1 VLWLFGGYL
10 VVTGQESLGTVV
22 TFATV
27 LLGRLYGPVG
37 SLANLQVNVVG
48 SLALFQRI
56 FEYMDLPVVIDQ
68 KPEAVHLDQA
78 RGQVEFDQVTFRYG
92 SSDRPALTDVSFRIE
107 PGQLAALVGPTG
119 AGKTTVTNLLP
130 RFYDPQLGSVRLDG
144 HDVRDLTLESLGRQV
159 GMVFQDTFLFHAS
172 IRENLLYARP
182 DATEMEM
189 IAAAKAAY
197 IHDFI
202 VSLPDGYDTV
212 VGERGHR
219 LSGGEKQR
227 VAIARVILKDPRVL
241 ILDEATS
248 NLDSE
253 SEHLIQVALR
263 PLFRGRTSL
272 VIAHRLSTILAA
284 DVILV
289 LDHGEVV
296 EQGRHADLLE
306 RGGLYAR
313 LYQRQFEPAD
323 ELATTA

>member
-1 VLWLFGGYL
+1 
-10 VVTGQESLGTVV
+10 
-22 TFATV
+22 
-27 LLGRLYGPVG
+27 
-37 SLANLQVNVVG
+37 
-48 SLALFQRI
+48 
-56 FEYMDLPVVIDQ
+56 MDLPVVIDE
-68 KPEAVHLDQA
+68 KADGVHLGQA

-92 SSDRPALTDVSFRIE
+92 SSDRPALKNVSFKIE
-107 PGQLAALVGPTG
+107 PGQLAALVGPSG
-119 AGKTTVTNLLP
+119 AGKTTITNLLP
-130 RFYDPQLGSVRLDG
+130 RFYDPQLGAVRLDG
-144 HDVRDLTLESLGRQV
+144 YDVRDLTLESLGRQV

-172 IRENLLYARP
+172 IRDNLLYAKP
-182 DATEMEM
+182 DATEAEM
-189 IAAAKAAY
+189 VAAAKAAY

-202 VSLPDGYDTV
+202 ASLPEGYDTV

-263 PLFRGRTSL
+263 PLFEGRTSL

-289 LDHGEVV
+289 IDHGEVV
-296 EQGRHADLLE
+296 EQGRHADLL
-306 RGGLYAR
+306 RQSGLYAR
-313 LYQRQFEPAD
+313 LYQRQFEAVD

>member
-1 VLWLFGGYL
+1 MVGRWFFMLIGVPRAAGPAVLWLFGGYL

-78 RGQVEFDQVTFRYG
+78 RGQVEFDQVTFRY
-92 SSDRPALTDVSFRIE
+92 STSDRPALTDVSFRIE

-182 DATEMEM
+182 DASEAEM

-219 LSGGEKQR
+219 LSGGGEQR
-227 VAIARVILKDPRVL
+227 GAGAPGNLQEPPGL
-241 ILDEATS
+241 ILRQATLPPHS
-248 NLDSE
+248 
-253 SEHLIQVALR
+253 QVQ
-263 PLFRGRTSL
+263 
-272 VIAHRLSTILAA
+272 RLS
-284 DVILV
+284 
-289 LDHGEVV
+289 
-296 EQGRHADLLE
+296 
-306 RGGLYAR
+306 
-313 LYQRQFEPAD
+313 
-323 ELATTA
+323 